1 MATTIQSQVTKYTVG
16 LFGAAAGGYMNGLAA
31 YFVNG
36 GTEQG
41 FVTSLVDT
49 VEYKTYMI
57 NWSSSSVTNQQRAEA
72 LVENLLSTSTGTA
85 YDQGVAAVKA
95 LLDAGQSFSTAAYT
109 AINFV
114 ATATDATYAPYAQAF
129 NARVDNALM
138 YNQNG
143 GNSLN
148 LFELQSEASPNVT
161 LTNGT
166 DIRTGNI
173 FDAPQVY
180 TPGGDDR
187 INSLQDE
194 DTLTGIGTNPTLN
207 ATQLGNAN
215 DNGAAIITPTLSGL
229 ATLNLGFTGSGAAAV
244 TALDLQDGGNTWTD
258 INVTR
263 VSQAINTAEVGNIMN
278 AVPRMTL
285 TNTNSNA
292 AGVVEFSFNAGA
304 LSGSNTGTMTLDNV
318 NVLTLNIGQNT
329 SAIAARGVGTQGYE
343 NLTVTVKGSSNDVVG
358 TLNAPQDTGVTGT
371 VTLKNDTGS
380 TASLRVGAQGNIVNA
395 GNAALI
401 EVAGLATAATG
412 LQGTGGRLATYDGSG
427 MAGALTLVLDNVF
440 DIGQAG
446 TSGAVQNVTVK
457 GGAGADVFHVFD
469 AIQAGDKLEG
479 GAASDT
485 LVLNAT
491 DNVAGANGSI
501 ASVASSIEAL
511 RMLSDGVAM
520 TADFDNLPDVTGVE
534 VRNVGNAGGVNA
546 ASAAVVFTLDD
557 LTTAQAAAITVTHS
571 TTGNTAIADTTV
583 AAELKT
589 NTASDTL
596 GIIIGEGTNID
607 QNFNFTVDRDAGAV
621 VSGAIITVGATF
633 ENVTITDTDTE
644 SNSIELNDF
653 ATHNGVLTLTGG
665 AAGKYINFDVDTAG
679 ADVTGVTTGAT
690 ADGGQVQQGLLGL
703 DTSDVTNAPVNF
715 ATGNIFDVGVLA
727 TQVRFSGTTIAAGG
741 EASDVIVRVSTNL
754 NATSTGFAAGGQSIT
769 TGTGNDTVI
778 FDFLTDNRAGL
789 TISDT
794 VAGGTGTDTL
804 AIDGNG
810 VNVTLGA
817 SEWTNVSGFENI
829 RLVGLGAFAY
839 NLTLTNE
846 LIAAN
851 GVAGLINI
859 INDNDVSND
868 AASGANTATTGVES
882 AVTIDARLL
891 SAANS
896 FTYNGEENA
905 GVTADRFIMVD
916 ANVNGK
922 AIIDGGAANNVVAS
936 NDGPNGDV
944 LEVRNTAVVTAGDL
958 ANVKNVGTIAFNND
972 QAVAQTLT
980 LQLNDTVVDSMI
992 DSYHVAGTGLN
1003 IETLNVTLT
1012 DAGVV
1017 EVAPLNVTLDVLG
1030 LTTKSTIN
1038 LTLNNVLASAGV
1050 DTLGLASTG
1059 GKVVVANF
1067 ETTADALLVP
1077 GVAKDKIQLSKA
1089 AFAALTS
1096 VVGAGFSVAGEY
1108 LANATGVAAD
1118 ANDFIIHNTTTGD
1131 VWYDADGNAAG
1142 AAVLIATLTGVSDL
1156 AAADF
1161 VIVA

>member
-31 YFVNG
+31 FFVNG
-36 GTEQG
+36 GTEQA
-41 FVTSLVDT
+41 FVTSLVNT
-49 VEYKTYMI
+49 VEYKTYMV
-57 NWSSSSVTNQQRAEA
+57 NWSSSSVTNAQKAAA
-72 LVENLLSTSTGTA
+72 LVQNLLSTSTGAA

-95 LLDAGQSFSTAAYT
+95 LLDAGQSFPAVAYT
-109 AINFV
+109 AVNFV
-114 ATATDATYAPYAQAF
+114 AAATDATYGPYAQAF
-129 NARVDNALM
+129 NARVDNAIA
-138 YNQNG
+138 YNAAG
-143 GNSLN
+143 GNSTN
-148 LFELQSEASPNVT
+148 LFELQSKASPIVE

-173 FDAPQVY
+173 FNAPQVY

-229 ATLNLGFTGSGAAAV
+229 ATLNVGFTGSGAAAV
-244 TALDLQDGGNTWTD
+244 TALDLQDGGNTWTN
-258 INVTR
+258 INVSR

-278 AVPRMTL
+278 AVPNMTL

-304 LSGSNTGTMTLDNV
+304 LAGSNTGTMTINNV
-318 NVLTLNIGQNT
+318 NVAALNIGQNT
-329 SAIAARGVGTQGYE
+329 SAIAARGVGAQGYE
-343 NLTVTVKGSSNDVVG
+343 NLNLTVAGSAADVIG
-358 TLNAPQDTGVTGT
+358 TLNMPMDTDTAGKL
-371 VTLKNDTGS
+371 TLANATGS
-380 TASLRVGAQGNIVNA
+380 TAALRVGALGNIVNA
-395 GNAALI
+395 GNAALV

-412 LQGTGGRLATYDGSG
+412 PQGAGGRLSAIDASG
-427 MAGALTLVLDNVF
+427 MAGGLTLVLDNTF
-440 DIGQAG
+440 DIGKAG
-446 TSGAVQNVTVK
+446 TSGANQDVTVT
-457 GGAGADVFHVFD
+457 GGAGNDTFHVFD
-469 AIQAGDKLEG
+469 AIQTGDKLLG
-479 GAASDT
+479 GAGTDT

-501 ASVASSIEAL
+501 ASVASSIEAVQ
-511 RMLSDGVAM
+511 MLSDGVAM
-520 TADFDNLPDVTGVE
+520 TADFVNLPDVTGVL
-534 VRNVGNAGGVNA
+534 VRNVGNAAGVNA
-546 ASAAVVFTLDD
+546 PGSPAVVFTLDN
-557 LTTAQAAAITVTHS
+557 LSVAQGAAITVQHS
-571 TTGNTAIADTTV
+571 TTGNTAIADTSV
-583 AAELKT
+583 AAELAT
-589 NTASDTL
+589 NTANDTL
-596 GIIIGEGTNID
+596 GIIIGEGTNVD
-607 QNFNFTVDRDAGAV
+607 QNFNFTVDRDLNALTA
-621 VSGAIITVGATF
+621 TATF

-679 ADVTGVTTGAT
+679 ADVTGVITGAT
-690 ADGGQVQQGLLGL
+690 TDGGAAIQNGLLGL
-703 DTSDVTNAPVNF
+703 DISDAANPPVNF
-715 ATGNIFDVGVLA
+715 ATGNIIDVGVLA
-727 TQVRFSGTTIAAGG
+727 TEVRFSGTTVAAGG
-741 EASDVIVRVSTNL
+741 EASNVIIRVSTNL
-754 NATSTGFAAGGQSIT
+754 NATSAGFATGAQAIT
-769 TGTGNDTVI
+769 TGTGNDVVI
-778 FDFLTDNRAGL
+778 FDFLSDNRAGL

-804 AIDGNG
+804 VIDGNG

-817 SEWTNVSGFENI
+817 SEWTNVTGFENI
-829 RLVGLGAFAY
+829 RLVGLGGFAY
-839 NLTLTNE
+839 ALTLTNE

-859 INDNDVSND
+859 FNDNDVSND
-868 AASGANTATTGVES
+868 AASGANTAPTGAES

-905 GVTADRFIMVD
+905 GITADRFIMVD

-922 AIIDGGAANNVVAS
+922 AIIDGGAIDNVVATNS
-936 NDGPNGDV
+936 GANGDV

-958 ANVKNVGTIAFNND
+958 ANVKNVGTLAFNND

-980 LQLNDTVVDSMI
+980 LQINDAVVDAMV
-992 DSYHVAGTGLN
+992 DSYHVSATGLD

-1017 EVAPLNVTLDVLG
+1017 EVAPLNVSLDVVG

-1038 LTLNNVLASAGV
+1038 LTLNNVLASAAV
-1050 DTLGLASTG
+1050 DTLALSSSG
-1059 GKVVVANF
+1059 GRVVVANF
-1067 ETTADALLVP
+1067 ETTADALAVP
-1077 GVAKDKIQLSKA
+1077 GAAKDKIQLSKA
-1089 AFAALTS
+1089 AFAAITS
-1096 VVGAGFSVAGEY
+1096 VVGAGFSVGAEF
-1108 LANATGVAAD
+1108 LANATGVAA
-1118 ANDFIIHNTTTGD
+1118 AAGNRIIHNTTTGD